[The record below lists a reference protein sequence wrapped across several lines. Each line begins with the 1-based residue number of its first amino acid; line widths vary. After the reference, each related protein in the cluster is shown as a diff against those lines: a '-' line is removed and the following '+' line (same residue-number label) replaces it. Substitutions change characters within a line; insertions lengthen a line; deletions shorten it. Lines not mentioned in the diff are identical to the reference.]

1 MINPENS
8 LPVPLGSMHFEPLV
22 AVARVPRGPLAPP
35 LRLFV
40 SGTRGLQVAFDTG
53 TAHPIQA
60 AELRPPWPPDP
71 QLRVLQGSSHVFIAP
86 CAPPSIEV

>member
-1 MINPENS
+1 MEGCVPPPSQGDMINPENS

-53 TAHPIQA
+53 TAHPIQ
-60 AELRPPWPPDP
+60 
-71 QLRVLQGSSHVFIAP
+71 
-86 CAPPSIEV
+86 